1 MDFVMKGDIVY
12 SKSPRELTVTENGWL
27 VCVNGCVQGVFPM
40 LPEQWRGLQVIDHSG
55 KLVIPGL
62 CDLHLHAPQYAFR
75 GLHMDEQLL
84 DWLQKYAF
92 VEEGK
97 FADAAYA
104 RRAYGIFAAQMRRS
118 ATTRAA
124 IFATVHREATE
135 ILMDEM
141 ERSGLISFVGKVNMD
156 RDAPEYL
163 AEATAQH
170 SVEETRAW
178 LDDAAGKYSRTSP
191 VITPRFIPSCTE
203 ELLSRLGELV
213 CERGLPVQSH
223 LSENPGEVE
232 LVRSLMPE
240 SRFYGDAY
248 DRYHLFGSHGA
259 AIMAHCVYSSEE
271 EIALMRKNGVFIA
284 HCPSSNINICS
295 GIAPVRRYLDLG
307 LRVGLGSDV
316 AGGES
321 ESLFK
326 EMRCAIAASKMYYK
340 YVDAGA
346 QPLTFPEVFWMATAG
361 GGEFFGSVG
370 SFESGCDADIVVLD
384 DAREPHP
391 QELDVAARLERAV
404 YLSVD
409 KTSIDDKFVKGDRIG
424 LED

>member
-1 MDFVMKGDIVY
+1 MDFVIKGDIVY
-12 SKSPRELTVTENGWL
+12 SRSPRELAVTENGWL
-27 VCVNGCVQGVFPM
+27 VCANGCSQGVFTE
-40 LPEQWRGLQVIDHSG
+40 LPEQWKGLQVIDHSG

-97 FADAAYA
+97 FSDAAYA

-124 IFATVHREATE
+124 IFATVHREGTE

-141 ERSGLISFVGKVNMD
+141 ERSGLISVVGKVNMD
-156 RDAPEYL
+156 RDAPAYL
-163 AEATAQH
+163 VEESAQR
-170 SVEETRAW
+170 SAEETRAW
-178 LDDAAGKYSRTSP
+178 LDCVAGKYSRTGP
-191 VITPRFIPSCTE
+191 IITPRFIPSCTE
-203 ELLSRLGELV
+203 ALLSALGALV
-213 CERGLPVQSH
+213 RDRGLPVQSH

-232 LVRSLMPE
+232 LVCSLVPE
-240 SRFYGDAY
+240 SKFYGDAY
-248 DRYHLFGSHGA
+248 DRHHLFGSHGG

-271 EIALMRKNGVFIA
+271 EIELMRSRGVFVA

-295 GIAPVRRYLDLG
+295 GIAPVRKYLDLG

-326 EMRCAIAASKMYYK
+326 EMRCAIAASKMYWK
-340 YVDAGA
+340 YVDGTAA
-346 QPLTFPEVFWMATAG
+346 PLTFPEVFWMATVSG
-361 GGEFFGSVG
+361 GAFFGRVG
-370 SFESGCDADIVVLD
+370 SFEPGYAADIVVLD
-384 DAREPHP
+384 DAREPYP
-391 QELDVAARLERAV
+391 QKLDVAARLERCV
-404 YLSVD
+404 YLSAD
-409 KTSIDDKFVKGDRIG
+409 KTAIVDKFVQGDRIV
-424 LED
+424 L